1 MSEKIE
7 MSLNVY
13 VLQDKKAVGEV
24 ARQFEIKFNNDEQ
37 IWEYTYY
44 TGEENMYIIRESE
57 DYWKLLKKYIEDVKD
72 FLYLLERRVEYE
84 TRSNSNN
91 KRASTDR
98 A

>member
-24 ARQFEIKFNNDEQ
+24 ARQFEIKFNNNEQ

-44 TGEENMYIIRESE
+44 IGEDNMYIIRESE

-98 A
+98 T

>member
-24 ARQFEIKFNNDEQ
+24 ARQFEIKFNNNEQ

-44 TGEENMYIIRESE
+44 IGEDNMYIIRESE